1 MKTVV
6 IANQADPVEVQTNK
20 RVLDAVLATE
30 ANIPMAC
37 GGKGLCA
44 TCHVFVESGMDKL
57 SPVTPRERMSLTML
71 TDARPTSRLSCP
83 AKVLGQ
89 GVRISLPS
97 GRYIDGTADLE
108 SLIGRRAEQ
117 RILHPV
123 DGRILIEAG
132 KIITR
137 SRIKELSFV
146 DIDIADMKTRSLSV
160 GHAEALSGMARN
172 RQEPRK

>member
-1 MKTVV
+1 
-6 IANQADPVEVQTNK
+6 
-20 RVLDAVLATE
+20 
-30 ANIPMAC
+30 
-37 GGKGLCA
+37 
-44 TCHVFVESGMDKL
+44 
-57 SPVTPRERMSLTML
+57 
-71 TDARPTSRLSCP
+71 
-83 AKVLGQ
+83 VLGQ